1 MVVERNSTY
10 Q

>member
-1 MVVERNSTY
+1 MVVERNSTH